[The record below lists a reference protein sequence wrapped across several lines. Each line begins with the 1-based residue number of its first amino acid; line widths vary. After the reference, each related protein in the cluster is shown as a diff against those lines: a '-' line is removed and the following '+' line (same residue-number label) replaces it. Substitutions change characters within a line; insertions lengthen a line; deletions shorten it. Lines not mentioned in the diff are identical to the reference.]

1 MGRKQTRVSGASN
14 EGKAKLH
21 RLLFV
26 NPKES
31 ANMDELA
38 QRLISLKLVQEV
50 ILYDHR
56 LGYVAKVRFHQGSEP
71 KNVRAYIS
79 GLLSKDY
86 GCVVKE

>member
-1 MGRKQTRVSGASN
+1 MRVKRRQRKDSGASDK
-14 EGKAKLH
+14 GKLH
-21 RLLFV
+21 KLLFV
-26 NPKES
+26 NPKGT
-31 ANMDELA
+31 ADMDGLA
-38 QRLISLKLVQEV
+38 QRLISLRLVQEV

-56 LGYVAKVRFHQGSEP
+56 LGYAAKVRFHQGCEP